1 MKFKPFHE
9 LTNIM
14 LCEQCKTSGETSDE
28 GAVYSPNLGFPKSIP
43 KAINS
48 PCPQVTKVETVA
60 MSLQ

>member
-1 MKFKPFHE
+1 MKFKPFPE

-14 LCEQCKTSGETSDE
+14 LCEQCKTSGETSSETSGE

-48 PCPQVTKVETVA
+48 PQP
-60 MSLQ
+60 SSN